1 MSQVVSQTSSRC
13 VADKP
18 QTCCRHFAVTCRRQG
33 EGDSFVRHF
42 DPVYSVR
49 SFQMTQGCLR
59 QQPASIHIE
68 KNSRRSSK
76 RARKH
81 RRQTGKVELNSTFPV
96 CWRQEPRQPIQRSNV
111 YICRRV
117 SPVATATLSQARRR
131 HICGIC
137 ELGCRKLGKVELNST
152 FPAPG
157 TSCRRVIPDA
167 GTECFH

>member
-42 DPVYSVR
+42 HPVYSVR

-68 KNSRRSSK
+68 ENSRRSSK

-81 RRQTGKVELNSTFPV
+81 RRLTGKVELNSTFPV
-96 CWRQEPRQPIQRSNV
+96 CWRQEPRQPTKVKRLHMPESIAGSNGDL
-111 YICRRV
+111 
-117 SPVATATLSQARRR
+117 ATGTSQAYLR
-131 HICGIC
+131 HMRTR
-137 ELGCRKLGKVELNST
+137 L
-152 FPAPG
+152 P
-157 TSCRRVIPDA
+157 
-167 GTECFH
+167 